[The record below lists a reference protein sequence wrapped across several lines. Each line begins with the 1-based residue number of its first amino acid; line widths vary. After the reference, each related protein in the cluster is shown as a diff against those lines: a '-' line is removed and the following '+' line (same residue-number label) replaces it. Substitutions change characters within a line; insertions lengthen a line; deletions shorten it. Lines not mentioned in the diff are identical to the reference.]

1 MKFSQLEG
9 ARIGLWGL
17 GAEAAAFAALCPEG
31 AIVCVS
37 DDAQTAPE
45 LTGPL
50 AGLPL
55 VAPDQR
61 PQAFAGL
68 DLVVRAPG
76 VSIHRPEIEA
86 LKAAGVEVTT
96 ATGLWLADEP
106 PAPVIAVTGTKGKST
121 SAAMIAA
128 LLDGAGKSVEL
139 AGNIGRPAIELLDA
153 PVPDFYVIE
162 LSSYQTAD
170 MTAGAPI
177 VLITSLHPE
186 HVDWHGSSEQ
196 YYADKLRIATLP
208 ELRKLI
214 VNGED
219 AELLAHIIEKDFETY
234 GGDARISVVRD
245 AVTID
250 GQAVIVAE
258 DFPLPGRHNLLN
270 ACGAL
275 AAVEAAGVEL
285 APADAGAILSD
296 FRGLPHRLERL
307 VTGDDVVWIDDSI
320 STTPE
325 TAIAALE
332 AVGGDAPVLICGGFD
347 REQDYAALG
356 SELALRGAQ
365 LVTMPATGPRI
376 AAAALAAGLDSS
388 SIHETD
394 SLAAAVEVAR
404 SLADPG
410 GTVLLS
416 PAAPS
421 YGAFKNFAER
431 GEQFAR
437 LAGAVA

>member
-1 MKFSQLEG
+1 VKFSELEG

-17 GAEAAAFAALCPEG
+17 GAEAAAFATLCPG
-31 AIVCVS
+31 DAIECVS
-37 DDAQTAPE
+37 DDAPTAPE

-50 AGLPL
+50 AG
-55 VAPDQR
+55 VRWIAPEER
-61 PQAFAGL
+61 PRAFAEL

-76 VSIHRPEIEA
+76 VSIHRPEIEN
-86 LKAAGVEVTT
+86 LKAAGVEVAT
-96 ATGLWLADEP
+96 ATGLWLADGP

-128 LLDGAGKSVEL
+128 LLAGAGKSVEL

-170 MTAGAPI
+170 LTAGAPI

-186 HVDWHGSSEQ
+186 HIDWHGGAEQ

-208 ELRKLI
+208 ELRRLI

-219 AELLAHIIEKDFETY
+219 AELLARITEKDFETY
-234 GGDARISVVRD
+234 GGDARITVVD
-245 AVTID
+245 GVLTID
-250 GQAVIVAE
+250 GEVVIAAE

-275 AAVEAAGVEL
+275 AAVDAAGVEL
-285 APADAGAILSD
+285 APADAGEILSG
-296 FRGLPHRLERL
+296 FTGLPHRLQRL
-307 VTGDDVVWIDDSI
+307 VTEDGVVWIDDSI

-332 AVGGDAPVLICGGFD
+332 AVGGEAPVLICGGFD

-356 SELALRGAQ
+356 SELTLCGAQ
-365 LVTMPATGPRI
+365 LVTMPTTGPRI
-376 AAAALAAGLDSS
+376 AEAALAAGLDAAR
-388 SIHETD
+388 IRQVG
-394 SLAAAVEVAR
+394 SLAEAVAAAR
-404 SLADPG
+404 ELASSG

-421 YGAFKNFAER
+421 YDAFNDFAER

-437 LAGAVA
+437 LAGGTT